1 MPLRVTTLIQRI
13 LNGKEEHAMK
23 KYYVMLLM
31 AAALVACSK
40 EQEVADPKETP
51 SVEENL
57 VPMQF
62 TASMEDTGTK
72 TELNT
77 STGVVSWADTDEVA
91 FYWEVNRKDDGT
103 KKISS
108 ATSTSTE
115 IDGSNA
121 NFTVAVPDDFSLS
134 DSDFTARYSAVDPS
148 SNVSRHM
155 YAVYPATTTVDYS
168 TGSSL
173 YITIP
178 ATQDGTFANASI
190 SVAKWSAP
198 GENLVFNNLCGL
210 VQVVVE
216 DAAVRKIELSSS
228 AEIAGKL
235 SVTFPKEGDNLGKP
249 VEKAISE
256 GVNTITVNVS
266 GAGTYYIAVRPVDIT
281 DLYVALYDSSDD
293 LIGDK
298 MSGNTL
304 TVARKQI
311 RRLGTIATGFS
322 DRYYVKVDGTGD
334 GSSWDN
340 AASLTSLK
348 TAVTNSTKNIYVAAG
363 TYSFTSN
370 FATNNDAAAFKIYGG
385 YPADA
390 SGMGVGGRDI
400 STHETIFDGGENYR
414 LWVITKG
421 TPTIDGITFQN
432 AARLSSGSSD
442 RGSALVIEGATSVTV
457 NNCTFKNNK
466 NEKLGGG
473 AVRASGNTT
482 VVMKG
487 CIFTGNNASAGYGG
501 ALTALNSVNLTLDNC
516 TFTDNSSN
524 STGGALMVES
534 GGTVTA
540 KNCTFGAS
548 GHPNTSTTQGGAAY
562 VSGTFTAT
570 DCTFS
575 GNSATTQGGA
585 IEVSGGTFIGNGCSF
600 TGNTSTS
607 HGSSIETA
615 NASTVKLNQ
624 CIFLDNI
631 SSNAACDL
639 YIGGTTSLYANASY
653 FGQSAN
659 DTQVASNAPHRIL
672 SGNNTNVGFNNCV
685 ISGPFGKS
693 NALTQLGGN
702 SVIVNSTIYSSVGS
716 STSGTNMASIYNGSS
731 KEDGCR
737 IINCIILNN
746 TSEGAGRQSF
756 SVASSRYMKVYNSVY
771 SNKVGD
777 GTLTATDCVS
787 GKYNAASLDANAF
800 PDNSAWAQKYLGA
813 DATLPNGNAIKV
825 YGWDGVCAGFTKTS
839 LASIKTLISGTTTVG
854 PDFLTWLESDDLKV
868 NGVEAL
874 AVDIRGNARKISAMW
889 PGSYEQTSGAASAPA
904 FSVK

>member
-31 AAALVACSK
+31 AVALVACSK

-62 TASMEDTGTK
+62 TASLEDAGTK
-72 TELNT
+72 TDLNT
-77 STGVVSWADTDEVA
+77 STGAVSWTDSDEVA

-103 KKISS
+103 KNISS

-168 TGSSL
+168 SGSSL
-173 YITIP
+173 FITIP

-190 SVAKWSAP
+190 AVAKWSAP

-311 RRLGTIATGFS
+311 RKLGTIATGFS

-487 CIFTGNNASAGYGG
+487 CIFTGNNASEGYGG

-540 KNCTFGAS
+540 KNCTFGVS
-548 GHPNTSTTQGGAAY
+548 GHPNTSTTQGGAVRVEGAL
-562 VSGTFTAT
+562 TAT
-570 DCTFS
+570 NCIFS
-575 GNSATTQGGA
+575 YNVATTQGGA
-585 IEVSGGTFIGNGCSF
+585 VHVNGGTFTASDCDFISNS
-600 TGNTSTS
+600 STS
-607 HGSSIETA
+607 HGGAIESA
-615 NASTVKLNQ
+615 NAATIRMNRCVLTDNVSTS
-624 CIFLDNI
+624 D
-631 SSNAACDL
+631 AAADL
-639 YIGGTTSLYANASY
+639 YIGGTTSIYLNSCVL
-653 FGQSAN
+653 GQTADGTTIATKSP
-659 DTQVASNAPHRIL
+659 QRIL
-672 SGNNTNVGFNNCV
+672 TGSNTTFGMNNCV
-685 ISGPFGKS
+685 VSGAFGKS
-693 NALTQLGGN
+693 NSQTQLGGKA
-702 SVIVNSTIYSSVGS
+702 VVVNSTFYGQVGGS
-716 STSGTNMASIYNGSS
+716 NIIAGASDADGCRVINSIILNGSS
-731 KEDGCR
+731 GKTSFTANSSKYIQAYNTIYSVNGTSDG
-737 IINCIILNN
+737 
-746 TSEGAGRQSF
+746 SF
-756 SVASSRYMKVYNSVY
+756 
-771 SNKVGD
+771 
-777 GTLTATDCVS
+777 TATDCVS
-787 GKYNAASLDANAF
+787 DKYYGIF

-854 PDFLTWLESDDLKV
+854 SDFLTWLESNDLKV

-874 AVDIRGNARKISAMW
+874 AVDIRGNARNTSAMW
-889 PGSYEQTSGAASAPA
+889 PGSYEQTSGVASAPA